1 MKKLVVL
8 ILALCMLCSAAFAA
22 DLNWSDVEEAASQI
36 AGEFKTFDE
45 ISVKIWIPDTL
56 QAVEL
61 SDDDRENG
69 YIGYFA
75 DENSAVAVQY
85 VDMNG
90 MSLEEYEAALKEDA
104 EVSEIE
110 AGTVNGLPCITYEF
124 TSDADLCQVCSFT
137 TEAGYVLEVAVGPLA
152 DDNAKLGASVV
163 LASIQAAE

>member
-110 AGTVNGLPCITYEF
+110 AGTVNGLPALSYAIKEKDTGVL
-124 TSDADLCQVCSFT
+124 AFT
-137 TEAGYVLEVAVGPLA
+137 TQKGYILEVSCAPISDEGFS
-152 DDNAKLGASVV
+152 SVV
-163 LASIQAAE
+163 AVIISSIQAAD